1 MSDNIV
7 ILARE
12 VREKIR
18 AGEVVENPSSV
29 VKELIENS
37 IDAKSTRIVCEVEG
51 GGLKKIRVVD
61 NGTGMSPENLERSLK
76 RYATSKIK
84 DIDDISAIHTFGF
97 RGEALPSIKTVSELI
112 VESKLAEEDVGFL
125 VQAEGEKIVEKRPQP
140 RKKGTTVEVRKLFFN
155 TPARRKFMKSE
166 SVEYRKI
173 REVFNALVLRNRNIH
188 FTLYHNGS
196 LKFDAPPAGTLKMR
210 VEQILGSNSISEL
223 MDFSYSYGRVKVEGV
238 ISKPEKGKS
247 RRDFQFIFVN
257 KRWVK
262 SNLIGKAVYKGYGET
277 LWGKHPRFVIEVSL
291 PKNELDVNVH
301 PTKREILFSR
311 KQDVFESVFL
321 SIKKEISNK
330 KELPELSK
338 HRGFYPIEGSKVER
352 VKEERLLFS
361 IQEEEKSTYD
371 EGSIPKGFWQLH
383 DSYIFASTKTGFM
396 IVDQHAAHERI
407 IFDRIMRRKS
417 PLPPQ
422 MLLFPLNIDLS
433 IEEEEFLEGNIE
445 DFYELGFRIKKFS
458 GRTVIFEGIPPFLK
472 EIDEELVH
480 DLLQDLMGNREGK
493 DSFKEIAKEV
503 SCKAAI
509 KAGKEMKQS
518 EINQLF
524 DNLFATEEPYTCPH
538 GRPTMIKFTLKELE
552 KKFKRR

>member
-1 MSDNIV
+1 VSGNIIV
-7 ILARE
+7 LPRE

-18 AGEVVENPSSV
+18 AGEVIENPSSV

-37 IDAKSTRIVCEVEG
+37 IDAQGTRIMCEVEA
-51 GGLKKIRVVD
+51 GGLAKIRVID
-61 NGTGMSPENLERSLK
+61 NGIGMSPQNVERSLM

-84 DIDDISAIHTFGF
+84 DIDDISSIHTFGF
-97 RGEALPSIKTVSELI
+97 RGEALPSIKSVSELI
-112 VESKLAEEDVGFL
+112 IESKSADEEVGFL
-125 VQAEGEKIVEKRPQP
+125 VRAEGERIVEKRPQP
-140 RKKGTTVEVRKLFFN
+140 RKKGTTVEVRRLFFN

-166 SVEYRKI
+166 SVEFRRI
-173 REVFNALVLRNRNIH
+173 REVFNALALRNRDIH
-188 FTLYHNGS
+188 FTLFHNGS
-196 LKFDAPPAGTLKMR
+196 LKFDAPPTHTLKMR
-210 VEQILGSNSISEL
+210 VEQILGNNSISEL
-223 MDFSYSYGRVKVEGV
+223 MDFSDSYGRTKVEGV
-238 ISKPEKGKS
+238 ISKPANAKS

-257 KRWVK
+257 RRWIK
-262 SNLIGKAVYKGYGET
+262 SSLVGKAIYKGYGET
-277 LWGKHPRFVIEVSL
+277 LWGKHPRFAIELSVPQS
-291 PKNELDVNVH
+291 EIDINVH
-301 PTKREILFSR
+301 PTKREVLFSKKR
-311 KQDVFESVFL
+311 DIFESVFL
-321 SIKKEISNK
+321 SIKKKISDK
-330 KELPELSK
+330 KKLPELSK
-338 HRGFYPIEGSKVER
+338 DRGFYPIGASKASG
-352 VKEERLLFS
+352 VKEEKLLFS
-361 IQEEEKSTYD
+361 IEDEEKGSYD
-371 EGSIPKGFWQLH
+371 DSLPKGFWQLH

-422 MLLFPLNIDLS
+422 MLLFPLSIDLS
-433 IEEEEFLEGNIE
+433 IEEEEFLEESIQN
-445 DFYELGFRIKKFS
+445 FYELGFRVKKFS
-458 GRTVIFEGIPPFLK
+458 GKTVIFEGIPPFLK

-480 DLLQDLMGNREGK
+480 DLLQDLMGSGESK

-509 KAGKEMKQS
+509 KAGKEMKRA